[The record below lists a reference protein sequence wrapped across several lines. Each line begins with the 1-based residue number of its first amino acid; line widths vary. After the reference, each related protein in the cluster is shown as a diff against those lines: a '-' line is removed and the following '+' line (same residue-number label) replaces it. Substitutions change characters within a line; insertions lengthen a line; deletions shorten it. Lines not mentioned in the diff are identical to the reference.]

1 MTEEGTDQ
9 DEEQMEIYFIKRR
22 EKKQMVN
29 DNSNKNTKLYVKTTK
44 LLGFKKANL
53 KIPTRRTYQ
62 MVE

>member
-53 KIPTRRTYQ
+53 KIPTRRTFK